1 MTFTTAAGFEKPAI
15 DPGRSQ
21 IPNGVQDRFLVEAV
35 RRRQAE
41 AVLRECFIRWGYQE
55 VIPPTFE
62 YYENMS
68 VGASERLRQAM
79 YRFIDRKGRTLSLR
93 SDFTPQIARMAAT
106 KLYDR
111 PMPLRCFYVGS
122 LFRYEE
128 PQAGRKRE
136 FTQAGVELIGANT
149 AEADAEVVAQAIAA
163 LEALNLEGFQINL
176 GQMAFFH
183 ALTRDLAAGALD
195 AVREAIDHKNSARLE
210 AGLDQAGLDGP
221 RRELLRC
228 LPELVGG
235 PEVLEEAQVL
245 AKDLGSRGALASLE
259 RLAQVYGLLQAY
271 GSADCV
277 IIDLGEVRGMDYYT
291 GITFRGVAPSLGWPL
306 ISGGR
311 YDDLI
316 AGFGRSMA
324 AVGFGLGIE
333 RALLVQP
340 HQDSLS
346 ASPHLSVQGCHHAAC
361 LDMVQKLRK
370 LGCRVAVD
378 VRGMGPAELAEHARQ
393 SGVSRMLRCSGEGWL
408 LIDEGGE
415 RALTSDELLQEAG
428 NWPLPYG
435 DELKGRVL

>member
-1 MTFTTAAGFEKPAI
+1 MTFTTAAGFEQPAI
-15 DPGRSQ
+15 DPERSQ

-35 RRRQAE
+35 RRREAE
-41 AVLRECFIRWGYQE
+41 AALRACFSRWGYQE
-55 VIPPTFE
+55 VIPPAFE

-68 VGASERLRQAM
+68 VGASDRLRQAM

-93 SDFTPQIARMAAT
+93 ADFTPQIARMAAT
-106 KLYDR
+106 KLFDQ

-136 FTQAGVELIGANT
+136 FTQAGVELIGVDT

-163 LEALNLEGFQINL
+163 LDALNLDGFQINL
-176 GQMAFFH
+176 GQMAFFRS
-183 ALTRDLAAGALD
+183 LTRGLD
-195 AVREAIDHKNSARLE
+195 AEVLESVREAIDHKNSARLE
-210 AGLDQAGLDGP
+210 QGLDRAGLSGP
-221 RRELLRC
+221 RRELLRR
-228 LPELVGG
+228 LPDLVGG
-235 PEVLEEAQVL
+235 PEVLAEAL
-245 AKDLGSRGALASLE
+245 ALAAELAGSGSAVASLE
-259 RLAQVYGLLQAY
+259 RLVQVYRLLQAY
-271 GSADCV
+271 GSAGRV

-291 GITFRGVAPSLGWPL
+291 GITFRGVASSLGWPL

-340 HQDSLS
+340 RQESLS
-346 ASPHLSVQGCHHAAC
+346 TAPHLLVQGCHHAAC
-361 LDMVQKLRK
+361 LDLVQQLRQ

-378 VRGMGPAELAEHARQ
+378 VRGLGPVELAEHARQ
-393 SGVSRMLRCSGEGWL
+393 SGVSRTLCGSADRWL
-408 LIDEGGE
+408 LTDQNGE
-415 RALTSDELLQEAG
+415 RTLTSDELLQEAG
-428 NWPLPYG
+428 AWPLPSG
-435 DELKGRVL
+435 S